1 MLYKLNTMLLL
12 VSLATNVEAVV
23 GGTIVVMKP
32 PSNYSNN
39 STCLKF
45 DILRCVSEAS
55 LSWLGAT
62 ESLLRSLSLTAC
74 SRICP
79 ITCLP

>member
-23 GGTIVVMKP
+23 GGAIVVMKP

-45 DILRCVSEAS
+45 DIHHNCVCWAKRGSCIKCRGK
-55 LSWLGAT
+55 LKKDRGV
-62 ESLLRSLSLTAC
+62 
-74 SRICP
+74 
-79 ITCLP
+79 